1 MKNASSSSP
10 TENLLIEERE
20 EVMVTKKGRCL
31 RKTHFLKPFLTSIK
45 GGSVAELPRR
55 HYQRP
60 SDFSSDLKRFSSQV
74 SFSGFWF
81 AERRFLS
88 WVVKMEALHA
98 HTWKKAGIFDA
109 IKASTYKISKNTSL
123 ILSVTEKWCPET
135 KSFVFPWGEATITL
149 EDVMVLLGF
158 SVLGSP
164 IFAPLKSSEMR
175 DAVEK
180 LDKARFES
188 RCRDSYVSVKSWIS
202 SFSGSGGQMEHEAF
216 LVLWLSLFVF
226 PSTARRSVSKYVTS
240 IAVRLA
246 RGERIALAPV
256 VLSILYR
263 DLGRICDFSRDKSDD
278 KIYIKSLFKLV
289 QVWIWERFRNTRPK
303 AREIPKGEPRIA
315 QWGGLPQRSKTRLR
329 FDDFE
334 WRPYTKPLKNW
345 NPLRFYLEEA
355 MWVTVDDSVDDDEF
369 VSFAR
374 CVTVSQLVGDGFL
387 EDYFPNRVAM
397 QFGLAQDLPALVTR
411 RRNFTEKEAWNDYS
425 KSLDGLKLYMPC
437 RLDRGSVTTRY
448 RVWWLKSVAR
458 FLGSAEMQKETID
471 TFDARKKSDHDD
483 DASPKVLPLSHVV
496 QKLEEGFS
504 AKRRRSRLHRLVKQD
519 KIGVLVKSRVSSG
532 RKMNKKSKDFTNKRS
547 NNKRVQKKRAHEDD
561 DESSMDEEDD
571 KINIDVSPE
580 VLSLSVVQKL
590 EEGFSTR
597 RRSPRIQRLVKQDK
611 IGGLVNSRVSSG
623 WKMNKTSEDFTNKR
637 SVNKPVQLQQSIYQP
652 VQLQQ
657 SMYKPVQLQ
666 PSMYKPVQ
674 LQKSIYDP
682 VQLKENIYIPV
693 QMKKRLYKP
702 VHLQQRINKPVQLQ
716 QSIYNPVQ
724 LQQSTCE
731 PVQLKQ
737 SICEP
742 MQLKQ
747 SICEPM
753 QLKQSICEPMQLK
766 QSICEPMQLKQSICE
781 PMQLKQS
788 ICEPMQLKQSIC
800 EPMQLKQSI
809 CEPMQLKQSICE
821 PMQLKQSICEPMQ
834 LKQSIC
840 EPMQLKQSICEQ
852 VQLKENI
859 YIPVQMKKRLY
870 KPVHLQQRINKPV
883 QLQQSI
889 YNPVQLQQSI
899 CEPVQQSICQPVQ
912 LKRANE
918 DEEDDNITIARWIES
933 RKKYSSDAEI
943 IVGDAS
949 ETLGKRTRRYLAA
962 DSDDGSEP
970 CKKYASTRVEQRR
983 EKDDETANKSQK
995 TREILNGFDADVIG
1009 NNEGKK
1015 NMIDGEQHNGLILQ
1029 SIGRDGSKKA
1039 ECLVHEDGEKQ
1050 RCNDE
1055 KLCSEVKKEEELDE
1069 RLKQRRLAVK
1079 EIELK
1084 LEARMVKV
1092 KKTLA
1097 KIIVWKTRGNTNH
1110 NI

>member
-437 RLDRGSVTTRY
+437 RLDRGSVTARY
-448 RVWWLKSVAR
+448 RVWWLKSVAK
-458 FLGSAEMQKETID
+458 FLGSAEMQKETTE
-471 TFDARKKSDHDD
+471 TFNARKKSDDGD

-504 AKRRRSRLHRLVKQD
+504 AKRRRSRMHRLVKQD
-519 KIGVLVKSRVSSG
+519 KIGVL
-532 RKMNKKSKDFTNKRS
+532 
-547 NNKRVQKKRAHEDD
+547 
-561 DESSMDEEDD
+561 
-571 KINIDVSPE
+571 
-580 VLSLSVVQKL
+580 
-590 EEGFSTR
+590 
-597 RRSPRIQRLVKQDK
+597 
-611 IGGLVNSRVSSG
+611 
-623 WKMNKTSEDFTNKR
+623 
-637 SVNKPVQLQQSIYQP
+637 
-652 VQLQQ
+652 
-657 SMYKPVQLQ
+657 
-666 PSMYKPVQ
+666 
-674 LQKSIYDP
+674 
-682 VQLKENIYIPV
+682 
-693 QMKKRLYKP
+693 
-702 VHLQQRINKPVQLQ
+702 
-716 QSIYNPVQ
+716 
-724 LQQSTCE
+724 
-731 PVQLKQ
+731 
-737 SICEP
+737 
-742 MQLKQ
+742 
-747 SICEPM
+747 
-753 QLKQSICEPMQLK
+753 
-766 QSICEPMQLKQSICE
+766 
-781 PMQLKQS
+781 
-788 ICEPMQLKQSIC
+788 
-800 EPMQLKQSI
+800 
-809 CEPMQLKQSICE
+809 
-821 PMQLKQSICEPMQ
+821 
-834 LKQSIC
+834 
-840 EPMQLKQSICEQ
+840 
-852 VQLKENI
+852 
-859 YIPVQMKKRLY
+859 
-870 KPVHLQQRINKPV
+870 
-883 QLQQSI
+883 
-889 YNPVQLQQSI
+889 
-899 CEPVQQSICQPVQ
+899 PVQ

>member
-437 RLDRGSVTTRY
+437 RLDRGSVTARY
-448 RVWWLKSVAR
+448 RVWWLKSVAK
-458 FLGSAEMQKETID
+458 FLGSAEMQKETTE
-471 TFDARKKSDHDD
+471 TFNARKKSDDGDDKSDHDD

-637 SVNKPVQLQQSIYQP
+637 SVNKP
-652 VQLQQ
+652 
-657 SMYKPVQLQ
+657 
-666 PSMYKPVQ
+666 
-674 LQKSIYDP
+674 
-682 VQLKENIYIPV
+682 
-693 QMKKRLYKP
+693 
-702 VHLQQRINKPVQLQ
+702 
-716 QSIYNPVQ
+716 
-724 LQQSTCE
+724 
-731 PVQLKQ
+731 
-737 SICEP
+737 
-742 MQLKQ
+742 
-747 SICEPM
+747 
-753 QLKQSICEPMQLK
+753 
-766 QSICEPMQLKQSICE
+766 
-781 PMQLKQS
+781 
-788 ICEPMQLKQSIC
+788 
-800 EPMQLKQSI
+800 
-809 CEPMQLKQSICE
+809 
-821 PMQLKQSICEPMQ
+821 
-834 LKQSIC
+834 
-840 EPMQLKQSICEQ
+840 
-852 VQLKENI
+852 
-859 YIPVQMKKRLY
+859 
-870 KPVHLQQRINKPV
+870 
-883 QLQQSI
+883 
-889 YNPVQLQQSI
+889 
-899 CEPVQQSICQPVQ
+899 PVQ